1 MAAFEIVSLL
11 IIISLIGIFFSIKK
25 SERSKLGLLSFYFL
39 LILLI
44 WPIVDYCNYNAALI
58 EQEKQFD
65 ENLQDAI
72 KRNEKTYSYEEIL
85 EEK

>member
-1 MAAFEIVSLL
+1 M
-11 IIISLIGIFFSIKK
+11 
-25 SERSKLGLLSFYFL
+25 
-39 LILLI
+39 
-44 WPIVDYCNYNAALI
+44 